1 MHMGTTLANLSGW
14 LRRERVTWPD
24 NTIRLYLPRF
34 LVSIASL
41 LLLVEAALAINWP
54 TDGVTW
60 RLVNERVEIVAVEGP
75 AVDAGVRPG
84 DVVLT
89 VNGQATSGL
98 AYPDQ
103 AGQRTT
109 MQLLRNGQ
117 VVTVELVAD
126 LPNAENR
133 TWRFIPVATGFA
145 FWLSAVIVFAIRP
158 AARSHS
164 AYFALALAVT
174 VILAAGQLSG
184 LGIAWAGPIF
194 NLALLSVPLLLLSF
208 QATQNLVHFVRPHH
222 ARTFLLVISLVL
234 TAAYVAIRLGTLP
247 NSELHNSVR
256 TLIRVYVAVALFG
269 FTLVMAHTYF
279 TTTSGALRRR
289 VRGLVI
295 STALGFVPLLFLSL
309 LPDILWGPGAG
320 VPYQISFLF
329 LLLIPIV
336 HAYVIVKHDLSPLDR
351 FLNRSLVVFT
361 LGLIWATLFLL
372 GTWIGVNV
380 FQPLLTNTTAIEPL
394 VGALVTMVLA
404 TMFIPLRDGVQK
416 LVDRLFYGGW
426 YDYRTVIAQVSRALG
441 GVTQREALAERLVPP
456 TVEGLRLRGAALY
469 LHLDGGDLT
478 LERTLGLDM
487 PESLSP
493 DLVRSALGSVTTS
506 TPIRHTNQHHQ
517 LNTDG
522 SVAWYLPLVRE
533 EQLMGLLV
541 LGKKRDDDFFEAAD
555 LAILSTLSEQAA
567 LAASNVL
574 LMSNL
579 EQALQALETAQQRLL
594 TAREEERRTLAWD
607 LHDGPVQDLLALGYQ
622 LCECRDQAAILE
634 PTLAQTLERVRKE
647 TNRIMGV
654 TRNIC
659 GTLRS
664 DVLDVMGIDAAMAQ
678 VIYNLMQK
686 SDVVVYLD
694 VSHHSVMLADPLG
707 ISLFKV
713 FQEAL
718 NNALVHAQA
727 KEIWVSLLLTEET
740 YELQVWDEGRG
751 FNVPM
756 RLETLALK
764 EHFGLVTMRERMAAI
779 HGQLEVTAAPGQG
792 TRVRAWGPV
801 HPPVA
806 TPAT

>member
-1 MHMGTTLANLSGW
+1 M
-14 LRRERVTWPD
+14 
-24 NTIRLYLPRF
+24 PRF

-41 LLLVEAALAINWP
+41 FLLFQAALAINWP
-54 TDGVTW
+54 TYGVTW
-60 RLVNERVEIVAVEGP
+60 RLVQGRIEVSSVDGP
-75 AVDAGVRPG
+75 ALNADIQPG
-84 DVVLT
+84 DVIVT
-89 VNGQATSGL
+89 VDDAAATAI
-98 AYPDQ
+98 AYPGQ
-103 AGQRTT
+103 SGQRTRLE
-109 MQLLRNGQ
+109 LLRDGEILP
-117 VVTVELVAD
+117 VELVAA
-126 LPNAENR
+126 LPDTENR
-133 TWRFIPVATGFA
+133 TWRFIPVITGFA

-164 AYFALALAVT
+164 AYFALAQAVT
-174 VILAAGQLSG
+174 IILATGQLSG
-184 LGIAWAGPIF
+184 LGILWAGPVF
-194 NLALLSVPLLLLSF
+194 NLALLAVPLLLLSF
-208 QATQNLVHFVRPHH
+208 QATQNLVHFVKPQQ
-222 ARTFLLVISLVL
+222 ARLVL
-234 TAAYVAIRLGTLP
+234 LIITMVLIVAYLVIRLGTP
-247 NSELHNSVR
+247 PYSELHVTVR
-256 TLIRVYVAVALFG
+256 TLIRVYVAIALFA

-279 TTTSGALRRR
+279 TTTSGMLRRR

-309 LPDILWGPGAG
+309 LPDILWGTGAG

-361 LGLIWATLFLL
+361 LALIWAVVFLVV
-372 GTWIGVNV
+372 TWIGVTFFRPKPSN
-380 FQPLLTNTTAIEPL
+380 ASGIEPL
-394 VGALVTMVLA
+394 TGALVTIALA
-404 TMFIPLRDGVQK
+404 TIFIPLRDGVQR

-426 YDYRTVIAQVSRALG
+426 YDYRTVIAHVSRALG
-441 GVTQREALAERLVPP
+441 GVTQRQELAERLVPP
-456 TVEGLRLRGAALY
+456 TVDGLRLRGAALY
-469 LHLDGGDLT
+469 LHTHEGDLA

-487 PESLSP
+487 PASLSL
-493 DLVRSALGSVTTS
+493 DLVQSALGPVTTS
-506 TPIRHTNQHHQ
+506 VPIRHTSRHGQ

-522 SVAWYLPLVRE
+522 SVAWYLPLLRE
-533 EQLMGLLV
+533 EQLVGLLV

-555 LAILSTLSEQAA
+555 LAILTTLGEQAA

-579 EQALQALETAQQRLL
+579 EETLQALETAQQRLL

-622 LCECRDQAAILE
+622 LCECRDQAATLE
-634 PTLAQTLERVRKE
+634 PDLAHSLETARKE

-678 VIYNLMQK
+678 VIYNIMQK

-694 VSHHSVMLADPLG
+694 VSHHGVMLADPLG
-707 ISLFKV
+707 ITLFKV
-713 FQEAL
+713 FQESL
-718 NNALVHAQA
+718 NNALLHAQA
-727 KEIWVSLLLTEET
+727 KEIWVSLLLDDDT
-740 YELQVWDEGRG
+740 YELQIWDEGRG
-751 FNVPM
+751 FNVPS

-764 EHFGLVTMRERMAAI
+764 EHFGLVTMRERMAAV
-779 HGQLEVTAAPGQG
+779 HGQLEVTAAPGHG

-801 HPPVA
+801 HPPV
-806 TPAT
+806 TLTTS